1 MVDINNRVPDH
12 HVLREL
18 EHIVLAADQADISC
32 GIHQPTVYSR
42 HFPS

>member
-1 MVDINNRVPDH
+1 MIGVYNRVSDH

-18 EHIVLAADQADISC
+18 EHIVLAADQADTSC
-32 GIHQPTVYSR
+32 GIHHPTVYSG